1 MIKAMKEI
9 KLTVTKRRIL
19 QELALYWNFMCIY
32 KNNDR
37 AKTNLRPPLFHSNC
51 SFLNGWKTSKS
62 MTLKFP
68 VFWFVS
74 MNCFVRN

>member
-1 MIKAMKEI
+1 MIKATKEI

-37 AKTNLRPPLFHSNC
+37 AKTNLRPPLFHSN
-51 SFLNGWKTSKS
+51 
-62 MTLKFP
+62 
-68 VFWFVS
+68 
-74 MNCFVRN
+74 

>member
-1 MIKAMKEI
+1 MIKAMKEN
-9 KLTVTKRRIL
+9 KLTVTIKRIL
-19 QELALYWNFMCIY
+19 QELALYWNFMCRY

-37 AKTNLRPPLFHSNC
+37 AKTNLPPPLFHSSY

-68 VFWFVS
+68 VFLFVS